1 MKIED
6 KYDRAIEYLTAHPEK
21 IPYAWANAPVHEDEA
36 DPDIRKVEDMRCLF
50 AATAEGRGCLT
61 QIRCGLWGP
70 TPEITWGIRADHR
83 IPYDESKITVEDLPV
98 FAEWQ
103 RRIDALEPK
112 A

>member
-1 MKIED
+1 MTAD

-21 IPYAWANAPVHEDEA
+21 IPYAWVNAPVHEDEA
-36 DPDIRKVEDMRCLF
+36 DPDIRGVEDMRCLF
-50 AATAEGRGCLT
+50 AATAAGYGCLT
-61 QIRCGLWGP
+61 QIRCGSIGP
-70 TPEITWGIRADHR
+70 TPEITAAIRADDR
-83 IPYDESKITVEDLPV
+83 IPTNENEITVEDLPV